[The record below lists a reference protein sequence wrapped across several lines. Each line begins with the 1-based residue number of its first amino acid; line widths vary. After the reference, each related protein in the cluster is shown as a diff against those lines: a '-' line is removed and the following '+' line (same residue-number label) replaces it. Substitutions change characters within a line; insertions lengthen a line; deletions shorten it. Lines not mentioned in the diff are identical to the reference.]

1 MRSHSLVMLA
11 GLAGLACAGCG
22 GSPFPAPQGSPALSA
37 QNDLPHDP
45 TNVGFTVNLPLG
57 WTEVPPTARVNGLT
71 TVYQAV
77 SADSSLF
84 VATSLGTFASLSQAS
99 SWLETQDA
107 AFAQET
113 QPQPFVI
120 GGAPGVGVG
129 HADTGIDEQVI
140 AQLDIMVPR
149 QGRTYWIIFDSPAPA
164 QPQLPAL
171 EAMLTSWQWS

>member
-22 GSPFPAPQGSPALSA
+22 DRPLPPPPGSSAPSVH
-37 QNDLPHDP
+37 NDLPHDP
-45 TNVGFTVNLPLG
+45 TGVGFTVNLPLG

-77 SADSSLF
+77 STDSSLF
-84 VATSLGTFASLSQAS
+84 VATSPGSFGSLNQAS
-99 SWLETQDA
+99 SWLESQDS
-107 AFAQET
+107 AFAQES
-113 QPQPFVI
+113 QPEPFVVD
-120 GGAPGVGVG
+120 GAPGVGVG
-129 HADTGIDEQVI
+129 HADTGIDEQQI

-149 QGRTYWIIFDSPAPA
+149 LGITYWIIFDSPAPV

-171 EAMLTSWQWS
+171 SALLTSWRWS